1 MGGAEGSSRT
11 PTDTTM
17 PFTGGVSENFSL
29 KEIVTKPKEAVH
41 LRKTVGN
48 CQKVVA
54 CGTGDQ
60 DSDRKKEL
68 RTLVPREQRGGES
81 RTRISA

>member
-1 MGGAEGSSRT
+1 MGGGSSRT

-54 CGTGDQ
+54 CWGPVIKIAINSKNGVTNYSPKRIEG
-60 DSDRKKEL
+60 R
-68 RTLVPREQRGGES
+68 ES